1 MYQVLARKWRPQ
13 TFDMLVGQPHV
24 ARTLTNAIEADR
36 LAHAYIFAG
45 LRGTG
50 KTSAA
55 RILAKCLDCEQGPT
69 ASPCNVCTPCVEITD
84 GRAIDVIEIDAA
96 SRTKVEQTR
105 ELLETLSYA
114 PSRDR
119 YKVLIIDEVHMLSKS
134 SFNALLKTLEE
145 PPPRVVFVLATTEL
159 HKILPTILSRCQVF
173 EFRRVTAVEL
183 SKHLRRICDAE
194 NITISDRSVDRIA
207 RYGEGSVR
215 DSLSI
220 LERVLAFCG
229 TEIDDDDLLSA
240 LGAVRTEVLVRWLRA
255 LAARDA
261 STMLAVLDEVAGE
274 GRDLLQLWSE
284 MIGVL
289 RDLQVARAA
298 PDRDELLTRTA
309 TETKEL
315 LAASDGL
322 SREDLSRAFAILA
335 GLEFGL
341 KGSAQPRFLF
351 ESVLIRLAS
360 LGAVRPIEEFLA
372 GLGAPDTFGGSPP
385 AAGSS
390 GPPPGGRSGASPGS
404 NRPPAPRGPRASS
417 RQPPGGAVVE
427 SSRQPPGGAVV
438 ESRGNPGGAAAAT
451 TPVKV
456 AKTDPALRRRFEEA
470 IRNAKPMLGGI
481 LGHAVAIR
489 VENDELVVA
498 FAPEEDLWL
507 RQIERQD
514 YHDVLLEVG
523 AAMLDVASVR
533 IAKESVAAV
542 PSATSATVSGAE
554 RRSEAGRESTRKE
567 LMETA
572 HGDPGVRHLLRE
584 FGAQVVDI
592 RPLAGETDVGGAE
605 DDGTVEDGT

>member
-13 TFDMLVGQPHV
+13 SFDMLVGQSHV
-24 ARTLTNAIEADR
+24 SRTLTNAIEADR
-36 LAHAYIFAG
+36 LAHAYIFSG

-55 RILAKCLDCEQGPT
+55 RILAKCLNCEQGPT
-69 ASPCNVCTPCVEITD
+69 PTPCNTCTPCTEITE
-84 GRAIDVIEIDAA
+84 GRAIDILEIDAA

-173 EFRRVTAVEL
+173 EFRRVTPLEL

-194 NITISDRSVDRIA
+194 DIRISDPSLDRIA
-207 RYGEGSVR
+207 RYGEGSIR

-229 TEIDDDDLLSA
+229 TEIDDDDVLSA
-240 LGAVRTEVLVRWLRA
+240 LGAVRTEVLVRWLRS

-261 STMLAVLDEVAGE
+261 SAMLGVLDEVAGE
-274 GRDLLQLWSE
+274 GRDLVHLWSE

-298 PDRDELLTRTA
+298 PDREELLTRTPSET
-309 TETKEL
+309 TEL
-315 LAASDGL
+315 IAAAEGL
-322 SREDLSRAFAILA
+322 SREDLNRAFGILA

-341 KGSAQPRFLF
+341 KSSAQPRFLF

-372 GLGAPDTFGGSPP
+372 GLDDPGSLAGPAPPAGAAGGATRPVSPPGPGTPRTPGGSQ
-385 AAGSS
+385 ARRAS
-390 GPPPGGRSGASPGS
+390 GPPPPG
-404 NRPPAPRGPRASS
+404 PAPENRGGDA
-417 RQPPGGAVVE
+417 RQPGGADRPIAKI
-427 SSRQPPGGAVV
+427 S
-438 ESRGNPGGAAAAT
+438 
-451 TPVKV
+451 
-456 AKTDPALRRRFEEA
+456 KTDPALRRRFEDA
-470 IRNAKPMLGGI
+470 VRDAKPMLGGI

-489 VENDELVVA
+489 VDHEDLVIA
-498 FAPEEDLWL
+498 FAPGDELWL
-507 RQIERQD
+507 RQIERDD
-514 YHDVLLEVG
+514 YRDVLLGVG
-523 AAMLDVASVR
+523 KALCG
-533 IAKESVAAV
+533 VAAV
-542 PSATSATVSGAE
+542 RITEENGAPSGGNGTRETAPDGGRPGSAPGRGA
-554 RRSEAGRESTRKE
+554 TRKE
-567 LMETA
+567 LMDTA
-572 HGDPGVRHLLRE
+572 QGDPGVRQLLRE

-592 RPLAGETDVGGAE
+592 RPLAGEAVADGDDDRATEE
-605 DDGTVEDGT
+605 DT